1 MIRLWEDLMG
11 GGYIDD
17 FYNLYPII
25 EGEAL
30 DERRERLAQIK
41 LDELK
46 EKMKNDL
53 EKRNG

>member
-1 MIRLWEDLMG
+1 MG